1 MLSWRLQADQTE
13 EREKATMLLGCIAD
27 DFTGASDLANT
38 LAKAGMRTI
47 QFVGAPKGG
56 AADCDAGVVSL
67 KTRSI
72 PVAEAVRQ
80 SLEALEALQK
90 AGCRQILFKYCSTFD
105 STKEGNIG
113 PVADALIAALGAGT
127 AIVCPAFPTNART
140 VYKGHLFVGDKP
152 LNESGMENH
161 PLTPMTDANLV
172 RWLGYQSKHKVGLI
186 TAETV
191 AKGAEAVRA
200 ALEEAAAREEKLVV
214 CDAIFDADLLV
225 LGHAASGMALVTGGS
240 GIAMGLP
247 DNFRASG
254 AIGATPPAP
263 PAPGGRAVAFAGSC
277 SIATRR
283 QVTYHAR
290 HEPSLLVDAE
300 EVLAG
305 EQTVDA
311 TARWVLH
318 QPDGA
323 LPLVYSSA
331 DPEIVRALQGRHGT
345 ERMAHAVEDFF
356 ARLAEHLVRHGT
368 HRIIVAGGE
377 TSSAVVSA
385 LGGAPMRIGPEID
398 PGVPVL
404 VTDAAQPLALVL
416 KSGNFGAEDFFL
428 KARAT
433 LDRMEPAHV

>member
-1 MLSWRLQADQTE
+1 
-13 EREKATMLLGCIAD
+13 MLLGCIAD

-47 QFVGAPKGG
+47 QFVGAPKGSTG
-56 AADCDAGVVSL
+56 DCDAGVVSL

-72 PVAEAVRQ
+72 PVAEAVKQ
-80 SLEALEALQK
+80 SLEALDALLK
-90 AGCRQILFKYCSTFD
+90 AGCKQILFKYCSTFD

-113 PVADALIAALGAGT
+113 PVADALIAALDAST
-127 AIVCPAFPTNART
+127 AIVCPAFPTNARA
-140 VYKGHLFVGDKP
+140 VYKGHLFVGDKL

-172 RWLGYQSKHKVGLI
+172 RWLGYQTKHKVGLI

-191 AKGAEAVRA
+191 AKGKDAVRA
-200 ALEEAAAREEKLVV
+200 ALDACAARGEKLVV
-214 CDAIFDADLLV
+214 CDAIFDSDLV
-225 LGHAASGMALVTGGS
+225 TLGHAASGMALITGGS

-247 DNFRASG
+247 DNFRESG

-263 PAPGGRAVAFAGSC
+263 AAPGGRAVALAGSC
-277 SIATRR
+277 SIATRK
-283 QVTYHAR
+283 QVAYHAK
-290 HEPSLLVDAE
+290 HQPSLMLDAE

-311 TARWVLH
+311 TARWVLK
-318 QPDGA
+318 QADTA

-345 ERMAHAVEDFF
+345 ERVAHAVESFF
-356 ARLAEHLVRHGT
+356 AKLAQQLSKQGV
-368 HRIIVAGGE
+368 HRIIAAGGE

-404 VTDAAQPLALVL
+404 VTDAATPLALVL

-433 LDRMEPAHV
+433 LDKMEPSHA